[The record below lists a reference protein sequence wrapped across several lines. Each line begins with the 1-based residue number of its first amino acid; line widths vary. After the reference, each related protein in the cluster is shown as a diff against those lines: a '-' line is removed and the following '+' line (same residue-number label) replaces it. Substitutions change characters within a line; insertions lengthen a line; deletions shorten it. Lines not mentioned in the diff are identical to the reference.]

1 MKWLIAAVIILCAT
15 PVWADGSPECD
26 AFLAVTN
33 SLFCTATTEATS
45 YIPTDCPSQ
54 VWSIVRPYV
63 ENPEIDPAKGGNL
76 PDHINGFHVDLNAD
90 GTNEFV
96 IEIQRFGGTAGRFYV
111 ILADGEGGWKEVAT
125 LQGVIHLSMA
135 EDKTPIITVT
145 SRGGSEDYLRQEYA
159 MRADHLELLRSRN
172 FLHGVITDNNVKI
185 PGQNRVEQAGPGYP
199 PQGVGSPDP

>member
-1 MKWLIAAVIILCAT
+1 MKGVIAVIIILCST
-15 PVWADGSPECD
+15 PLWADGTPECD

-45 YIPTDCPSQ
+45 YIPADWPSQ

-63 ENPEIDPAKGGNL
+63 ENPEIDPATGGNL

-96 IEIQRFGGTAGRFYV
+96 IEVQRFWGTAGRFYV
-111 ILADGEGGWKEVAT
+111 LLADSEGGWKEVAT

-135 EDKTPIITVT
+135 EEKTPIITVT

-159 MRADHLELLRSRN
+159 MRAEHLELLHSRS
-172 FLHGVITDNNVKI
+172 FLHGVITDFNVKE
-185 PGQNRVEQAGPGYP
+185 PEQNRVEQAVPGYDA
-199 PQGVGSPDP
+199 QGASSP